1 MLTHTKELDMEL
13 TATQVETI
21 VNAAMTTAQEAAKR
35 ALAQYGDRD
44 ACGFAWVNV
53 YDYQGNK
60 IRANSKLG
68 RALIAAGVRKDY
80 TGAYC
85 LWNPSKLGVQSIG
98 ILEAG
103 AYAAAEV
110 FKAAGFTAYAG
121 SRMD

>member
-1 MLTHTKELDMEL
+1 MEL
-13 TATQVETI
+13 TATQVNKI
-21 VNAAMTTAQEAAKR
+21 VNDAMTTAAEAAR
-35 ALAQYGDRD
+35 RELAANGDGW

-53 YDYQGNK
+53 WDFQGKK
-60 IRANSKLG
+60 IRANSKMG

-85 LWNPSKLGVQSIG
+85 LWNPSKLGVQSVD

-103 AYAAAEV
+103 ARAAAEV

-121 SRMD
+121 SRLD

>member
-1 MLTHTKELDMEL
+1 MEL
-13 TATQVETI
+13 TATQVQNI
-21 VNAAMTTAQEAAKR
+21 VDNAMITANEAALR
-35 ALAQYGDRD
+35 ELTARGDHD
-44 ACGFAWVNV
+44 ACGFAWVNIWAHN
-53 YDYQGNK
+53 DKK

-68 RALIAAGVRKDY
+68 KALIAAGVRKDY

-110 FKAAGFTAYAG
+110 FKLNGFTAYAG

>member
-1 MLTHTKELDMEL
+1 MEL
-13 TATQVETI
+13 TATQVQNI
-21 VNAAMTTAQEAAKR
+21 VNDAMIAAHEAAKR
-35 ALAQYGDRD
+35 ELNARGDRD
-44 ACGFAWVNV
+44 ACGFAWTNIWAHN
-53 YDYQGNK
+53 DKK

-68 RALIAAGVRKDY
+68 KALIAAGVRKDY

-110 FKAAGFTAYAG
+110 FKLNGFTAYAG

>member
-1 MLTHTKELDMEL
+1 MEL
-13 TATQVETI
+13 TATQVQKI
-21 VNAAMTTAQEAAKR
+21 VNDAMTSAAEAAQR

-44 ACGFAWVNV
+44 ACGFAWVNIW
-53 YDYQGNK
+53 DYKGTK
-60 IRANSKLG
+60 IRSNSKLG
-68 RALIAAGVRKDY
+68 KALAAAGVRKDY
-80 TGAYC
+80 QGAYC
-85 LWNPSKLGVQSIG
+85 LWNPSKLGVQSMG

>member
-1 MLTHTKELDMEL
+1 MEL

>member
-1 MLTHTKELDMEL
+1 MEL
-13 TATQVETI
+13 TATQVQKI
-21 VNAAMTTAQEAAKR
+21 VNDAMITAHEAAQR

-44 ACGFAWVNV
+44 ACGFAWVNIW
-53 YDYQGNK
+53 DYKGTK
-60 IRANSKLG
+60 IRSNSKLG
-68 RALIAAGVRKDY
+68 KALAAAGVRKDY
-80 TGAYC
+80 QGAYC
-85 LWNPSKLGVQSIG
+85 LWNPSKLGVQSMG

>member
-1 MLTHTKELDMEL
+1 MEL
-13 TATQVETI
+13 TATQVAAI
-21 VNAAMTTAQEAAKR
+21 VNDAMVTANQAATR
-35 ALAQYGDRD
+35 ALAANGDHD
-44 ACGFAWVNV
+44 ACGFAWVNIWMHN
-53 YDYQGNK
+53 DKK

-68 RALIAAGVRKDY
+68 KALIAAGVRKDY
-80 TGAYC
+80 TGAFC